1 MKTAMTEITIQKP
14 DDWHLHFRDG
24 DMLGETVPATARCF
38 QRAIVMPN
46 LMPPVAN
53 TEMALAYRE
62 RIKSALPAGSS
73 FEPLMTLYLT
83 NSTCL
88 EDIRQAKA
96 AGIVAAK
103 LYPAGGTTNSNAAP
117 TDLATMTQ
125 VFEVMQEIGMPLLV
139 HGEVT
144 GSQVD
149 IFDREKAFIGSRL
162 QKIVQDFPRLKVV
175 LEHITTADAVQFVTE
190 ASENVAATITPQHL
204 LLNRNDML
212 VGGIRPHNFC
222 LPVLK
227 RSTHQ
232 DALRTAVASGSGKF
246 FLGTDSAPHE
256 KHRKE
261 SACGCAGCYS
271 AWSALELY
279 TQLFDELNVLDK
291 LDAFASGHGAD
302 FYGLP
307 RNQGTVTLVKETWV
321 VPEEIILPNGKPIV
335 PFWAGQEVHWKIK
348 TIT

>member
-1 MKTAMTEITIQKP
+1 MKEITIQKP

-24 DMLGETVPATARCF
+24 DFLAETVPATARCF

-46 LMPPVAN
+46 LMPPMAN
-53 TEMALAYRE
+53 AEMVLAYRE
-62 RIKSALPAGSS
+62 RIKTALPTGSH

-83 NSTCL
+83 NSTGL
-88 EDIRQAKA
+88 DDIRQAKA
-96 AGIVAAK
+96 AGVIAAK
-103 LYPAGGTTNSNAAP
+103 LYPAGGTTNSSAAP
-117 TDLATMTQ
+117 SDLATMTP
-125 VFEVMQEIGMPLLV
+125 VFEVMQEVGMPLLV

-144 GSQVD
+144 DSHID
-149 IFDREKAFIGSRL
+149 IFDREKVFIDRYL
-162 QKIVQDFPRLKVV
+162 QKIVQDHPYLKVV
-175 LEHITTADAVQFVTE
+175 MEHITTAEAAQFVAE

-227 RSTHQ
+227 RNTHQ
-232 DALRTAVASGSGKF
+232 EALRTAVASGSHKY
-246 FLGTDSAPHE
+246 FLGSDSAPHE
-256 KHRKE
+256 KHQKE

-279 TQLFDELNVLDK
+279 TQVFDELNVLDK
-291 LDAFASGHGAD
+291 LNGFASCHGAD

-307 RNQGTVTLVKETWV
+307 RNQGTVTLVKETWT
-321 VPEEIILPNGKPIV
+321 VPEEIILLNGKPIV
-335 PFWAGQEVHWKIK
+335 PFFAGQEVHWRVKIND
-348 TIT
+348 

>member
-1 MKTAMTEITIQKP
+1 MTEITIRKP
-14 DDWHLHFRDG
+14 DDWHLHFRDD
-24 DMLGETVPATARCF
+24 DMLAETVPATARCF

-53 TEMALAYRE
+53 TEMALTYRE
-62 RIKSALPAGSS
+62 RIRAALPASS
-73 FEPLMTLYLT
+73 RFEPLMTLYLT
-83 NSTCL
+83 NGTGL
-88 EDIRQAKA
+88 DDIRQAKA

-103 LYPAGGTTNSNAAP
+103 LYPAGGTTNSDAAP
-117 TDLATMTQ
+117 SDLSTMTP
-125 VFEVMQEIGMPLLV
+125 VFEVMQELSMPLLV

-144 GSQVD
+144 DAHID
-149 IFDREKAFIGSRL
+149 IFDREKAFIDSHL
-162 QKIVQDFPRLKVV
+162 QKIVQNHPWLKVV
-175 LEHITTADAVQFVTE
+175 VEHITTADAAQFVAE

-204 LLNRNDML
+204 LLNRNDLL

-227 RSTHQ
+227 RNTHQ
-232 DALRTAVASGSGKF
+232 EALRAAVASGSNKY

-256 KHRKE
+256 KYRKE

-279 TQLFDELNVLDK
+279 TQVFDDLNALDK
-291 LDAFASGHGAD
+291 LDGFASGHGAD

-307 RNQGTVTLVKETWV
+307 RNQGTLTLVKETWT

-335 PFWAGQEVHWKIK
+335 PFFAGQDVHWKVK
-348 TIT
+348 TNIQGE